1 MVSSL
6 KRQGVNKMAV
16 TVNLAQFKREKEA
29 EWGRDI
35 TWQEMMDGA
44 GISRNTLAR
53 LLSGKAQRVDNDTA
67 NGLCKF
73 FDIPPG
79 PVPFIVYVPD
89 NEG

>member
-1 MVSSL
+1 
-6 KRQGVNKMAV
+6 MAV
-16 TVNLAQFKREKEA
+16 KVNLAQLKREKEA

-35 TWQEMMDGA
+35 SWQEIIDGA

-53 LLSGKAQRVDNDTA
+53 LLNGKAQRVDNDTT

-73 FDIPPG
+73 FNIPPG

-89 NEG
+89 